1 MLLSLMLLLIIG
13 FIAAKLVSYIR
24 LPGLIGMLV
33 VGAVLGPYLFNILD
47 ANLLLVSQD
56 LRHFALIVILIRA
69 GLGLQR
75 TNLKKVGLP
84 ALKMSLIPCLFE
96 GFTVMIA
103 SYYLLDFSLIEGGML
118 GFILAAVSPAVV
130 VPSMIELQ
138 ESGYGTNKGIPTLIL
153 AGASIDDVF
162 AITLFSF
169 FLSAAVGVEQSIL
182 SVIVKIPYTIIGGIV
197 GGIVVA
203 LIIVLVL
210 RSKRVAFNQT
220 ESLLILLTFAVLYF
234 YIGEKLELASLL
246 GVMVLGFVILDREP
260 KYAKQFS
267 ISLAAIW
274 VFAQIILFT
283 LVGAEVNIQLALEA
297 GVIGLVI
304 ILVGLVAR
312 SLGVLIATANTNLS
326 FKERVFCII
335 AYLPKATVQAAIG
348 SLPLTAGLESGGV
361 ILAIAVLSIVV
372 TAPLGAIGIRL
383 SAPRLLMKKS

>member
-33 VGAVLGPYLFNILD
+33 VGVVLGPYLFNILD

-56 LRHFALIVILIRA
+56 LRHFALVVILIRA

-96 GFTVMIA
+96 GFSVMIA

-138 ESGYGTNKGIPTLIL
+138 EAGYGTNKGIPTLIL

-297 GVIGLVI
+297 GGIGLVI

-326 FKERVFCII
+326 FKERVFCIFPI
-335 AYLPKATVQAAIG
+335 YQKQQFKLRLVHYL
-348 SLPLTAGLESGGV
+348 
-361 ILAIAVLSIVV
+361 
-372 TAPLGAIGIRL
+372 
-383 SAPRLLMKKS
+383 